1 MGMPE
6 WLRIL
11 LRAFAWLLLMDAIY
25 TTNRILR
32 EILKIERWKR

>member
-1 MGMPE
+1 MAE

-11 LRAFAWLLLMDAIY
+11 LRAFAWYAIFDAIY
-25 TTNRILR
+25 NTNKILR

>member
-1 MGMPE
+1 MAE

-11 LRAFAWLLLMDAIY
+11 LRVLAWFGIMGALR
-25 TTNRILR
+25 TTNEILR

>member
-1 MGMPE
+1 MAE

-11 LRAFAWLLLMDAIY
+11 LRALAVFAILGVLN

>member
-1 MGMPE
+1 MAE

-11 LRAFAWLLLMDAIY
+11 LRALAVLLILDSIA
-25 TTNRILR
+25 TTNKILR

>member
-1 MGMPE
+1 MAE
-6 WLRIL
+6 WLRML
-11 LRAFAWLLLMDAIY
+11 LRALAWFVIVDALW

>member
-1 MGMPE
+1 MVE

-11 LRAFAWLLLMDAIY
+11 LRVLAVFLIMDSIA

>member
-1 MGMPE
+1 MVMEE

-11 LRAFAWLLLMDAIY
+11 LRALAWFAIMDALY

-32 EILKIERWKR
+32 ELLKIERWKR

>member
-1 MGMPE
+1 MAE

-11 LRAFAWLLLMDAIY
+11 LRALAVFAILDALY

-32 EILKIERWKR
+32 EIYKIERWKR

>member
-1 MGMPE
+1 MAE

-11 LRAFAWLLLMDAIY
+11 LRALAWFSILGVLN

>member
-1 MGMPE
+1 MAE

-11 LRAFAWLLLMDAIY
+11 LWALAWFAIMDALW

>member
-1 MGMPE
+1 MAE

-11 LRAFAWLLLMDAIY
+11 LRAFAWFAIVDALY